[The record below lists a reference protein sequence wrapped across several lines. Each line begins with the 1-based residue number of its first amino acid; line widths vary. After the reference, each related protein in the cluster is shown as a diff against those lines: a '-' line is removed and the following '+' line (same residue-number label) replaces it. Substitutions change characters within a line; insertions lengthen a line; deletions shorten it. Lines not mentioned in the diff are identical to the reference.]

1 MKTLFYCLFLLP
13 VLLFGEVKVGVD
25 LLLEDHL
32 ALLAGKRIGL
42 ISNQTAVSR
51 TLETTFERLRK
62 GAGKYQLKCLFAP
75 EHGFYGNTYAYET
88 VADEKLE
95 GIPLYGL
102 FGTRRRPTPEMLE
115 DLDVLIYDI
124 QDIGS
129 RSYTFISTLFYCME
143 EAAKHKIP
151 FLVLDRPN
159 PMGGEVVD
167 GPLVEEKWRSFL
179 GYINI
184 PYCHG
189 MTIGELA
196 RLFNEEYKIG
206 CQLTVIPMKGWN
218 RSMTFEQTGLS
229 WIPTSPQIPESD
241 TPFFYP
247 TTGLIGHCSIAN
259 IGIGYTLPFKLIGAP
274 WINAEKLASTLNQQ
288 KLNGVH
294 FQPFYFKPFF
304 GKFKLQDCQG
314 IRIVI
319 TDVSKFHP
327 ITTQYTLLGVLKNLY
342 PKQFQEALLSVQS
355 SRNKSDV
362 FNKLNGNEEVLKILL
377 EEPYVIWKLRDMC
390 VKARTAFLPIREKY
404 LLYK

>member
-1 MKTLFYCLFLLP
+1 
-13 VLLFGEVKVGVD
+13 
-25 LLLEDHL
+25 
-32 ALLAGKRIGL
+32 
-42 ISNQTAVSR
+42 
-51 TLETTFERLRK
+51 
-62 GAGKYQLKCLFAP
+62 
-75 EHGFYGNTYAYET
+75 
-88 VADEKLE
+88 
-95 GIPLYGL
+95 
-102 FGTRRRPTPEMLE
+102 
-115 DLDVLIYDI
+115 
-124 QDIGS
+124 
-129 RSYTFISTLFYCME
+129 
-143 EAAKHKIP
+143 
-151 FLVLDRPN
+151 
-159 PMGGEVVD
+159 
-167 GPLVEEKWRSFL
+167 
-179 GYINI
+179 
-184 PYCHG
+184 

-196 RLFNEEYKIG
+196 RFFNEEYKVG
-206 CQLTVIPMKGWN
+206 CQLTVIPMKGWK

-274 WINAEKLASTLNQQ
+274 WINAEQLASTLNQQ
-288 KLNGVH
+288 KLSGVH

-319 TDVSKFHP
+319 TDVSKFQP

-342 PKQFQEALLSVQS
+342 PKEFEEALLGVQT
-355 SRNKSDV
+355 SRNKRDV